1 MHPLEEHPAPSRPYL
16 GLGLT
21 VRRFD
26 NTLAVAGELD
36 MATAPRLERVL
47 RWLEAGG
54 RPLCLDLRDVSFVD
68 CAGWR
73 VIVDAMRRQR
83 HLGLPDL
90 QLVDMSRQVRRFTA
104 LFQQHPNGGQLP
116 LLDALNRAS

>member
-1 MHPLEEHPAPSRPYL
+1 MHPLEEKPAPARPYL

-26 NTLAVAGELD
+26 NTLAVARELD

-54 RPLCLDLRDVSFVD
+54 RPLCVDLRDVSFVD

-73 VIVDAMRRQR
+73 VVVEAMRRQR
-83 HLGLPDL
+83 QQGLPDL
-90 QLVDMSRQVRRFTA
+90 QLVDMSRQVARFTA
-104 LFQQHPNGGQLP
+104 LFQQRPNGGRLP
-116 LLDALNRAS
+116 RPDLLTPFS